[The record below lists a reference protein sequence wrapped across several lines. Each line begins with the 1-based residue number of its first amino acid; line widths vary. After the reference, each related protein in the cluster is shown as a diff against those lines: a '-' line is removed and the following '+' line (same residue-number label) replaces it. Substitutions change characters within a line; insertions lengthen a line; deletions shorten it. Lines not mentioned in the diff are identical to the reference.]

1 VATVTL
7 PYPAPTNSGEYAQDL
22 DVELGAP
29 FPVAPATEEVTSAWV
44 QSESPSFPGWN
55 GLGTELDL
63 PGAKPDPSNPHVYDY
78 PSLQEGLQAAVDELA
93 GGGPQ
98 TDPLAPAFV
107 AAVRSGNATTAQLIA
122 DIQEGNPSSGESW
135 TGKAPDT
142 YDATAIANKLGVAGF
157 SVAGSAATTP
167 ATATTT
173 SFPGGALDPLNWPGE
188 VAGSVV
194 STVAGSIGIYILKG
208 VLSLMAAGLVVYGAT
223 LLTDRKGAAGPAG
236 GALAGSAA
244 AGPAEAPFEAF
255 GPEDELL
262 AAA

>member
-1 VATVTL
+1 MAAPTTL
-7 PYPAPTNSGEYAQDL
+7 PYPSPTTSGQYAEDL

-44 QSESPSFPGWN
+44 QSESPTFPGWN

-63 PGAKPDPSNPHVYDY
+63 PGATPNPSNPHVYNY
-78 PSLQEGLQAAVDELA
+78 PSVQEGLQAAVDELA

-98 TDPLAPAFV
+98 TNALEPAFV
-107 AAVRSGNATTAQLIA
+107 AAVRNGNSTSAQLIA
-122 DIQEGNPSSGESW
+122 DIEEGNPATGQSW

-142 YDATAIANKLGVAGF
+142 YDSSAIASKLGQPFSVSGATAG
-157 SVAGSAATTP
+157 P
-167 ATATTT
+167 TATTT
-173 SFPGGALDPLNWPGE
+173 SFPGGSLDPLNWPGE

-194 STVAGSIGIYILKG
+194 SSVAGSVGVYILKG
-208 VLSLMAAGLVVYGAT
+208 VLSLMAAGMVVYGAT
-223 LLTDRKGAAGPAG
+223 LLTNRKGAAAASG
-236 GALAGSAA
+236 GALAGATA
-244 AGPAEAPFEAF
+244 PAEAPLAAF